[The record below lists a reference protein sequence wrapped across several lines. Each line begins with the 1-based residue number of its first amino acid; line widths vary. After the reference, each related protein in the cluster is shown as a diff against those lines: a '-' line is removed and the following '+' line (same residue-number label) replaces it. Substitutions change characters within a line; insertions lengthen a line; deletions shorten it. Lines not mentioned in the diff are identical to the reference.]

1 MFLQKL
7 EHTQT
12 HTNFGFLLPSPPSSP
27 LPRLKLF
34 AQPLSGKREEEGK
47 FIFIFFAEEEED
59 EGGDER
65 ELPLWITSFSLSL
78 SSNQSVQSGLIM
90 MPMLFEL
97 VFLLSSWEAA
107 SAGAA
112 SMYVCNVVSCKGIRR
127 HITSEYT
134 QQHCVCPFIVY
145 NIFLGGGDRV
155 STRLV

>member
-12 HTNFGFLLPSPPSSP
+12 HTKFGFLLPSPPSSP

-47 FIFIFFAEEEED
+47 FIFIFFAEEEE
-59 EGGDER
+59 GGDEQ
-65 ELPLWITSFSLSL
+65 ELPLWITSFTISFSLF
-78 SSNQSVQSGLIM
+78 QSVQSGLIM

-97 VFLLSSWEAA
+97 VFLLLSSWEAA

-145 NIFLGGGDRV
+145 NIFLGGGDIL